1 MLIIT
6 LSKFAFLNTEIYMRY
21 RAFTALGNT
30 VMYFTYLVHQLSM
43 VILSAI
49 PMSAQMVTQQLQM
62 NGKRHK
68 EAEVLYQITFSFF
81 FSQHNTNETILF
93 SYTNNY

>member
-1 MLIIT
+1 MLQSLHST
-6 LSKFAFLNTEIYMRY
+6 GKYSYVLHLP
-21 RAFTALGNT
+21 
-30 VMYFTYLVHQLSM
+30 VHQLSM
-43 VILSAI
+43 VILPAI

-68 EAEVLYQITFSFF
+68 EAEVLYQITFSSF